1 MVKKILWVSLLLI
14 GFAGTLTAEDGYDLW
29 LRYKKCDQTELL
41 TAYKNHFSGIFRAG
55 GHASLDAAASEMSR
69 GLSGILDKN
78 ISVLKSPEEG
88 AVVLGTS
95 NELIPILQKLSP
107 LFKVPLVPA
116 NKEGFVITRLPFR
129 QKGIT
134 IITSA
139 SPVGVLYGSFHF
151 LRMLQSQ
158 TPVTKLSAIES
169 PALDLRMLNHW
180 DNLTRHV
187 ERGYAGIALW
197 NWHTLPDY
205 KDPRYTDYAR
215 ANASLGI
222 NAVTVTNVN
231 ANALVLT
238 KPYLEKLRA
247 LADIFRPY
255 GIRLFLTA
263 RFSAP
268 IELDKFKTADPL
280 NDSVRE
286 WWKKKTDEIYQ
297 YILILAA
304 FW

>member
-1 MVKKILWVSLLLI
+1 MDFQKIIPFCMVKKILWVSLLLI
-14 GFAGTLTAEDGYDLW
+14 GFAGNANSEDGYELW
-29 LRYKKCDQTELL
+29 LRYKKCDQPALL
-41 TAYKNHFSGIFRAG
+41 TAYSNHFTGIFRAG

-107 LFKVPLVPA
+107 SFKVPLVPA
-116 NKEGFVITRLPFR
+116 NKEGFVITMLPFR

-238 KPYLEKLRA
+238 
-247 LADIFRPY
+247 
-255 GIRLFLTA
+255 
-263 RFSAP
+263 
-268 IELDKFKTADPL
+268 
-280 NDSVRE
+280 
-286 WWKKKTDEIYQ
+286 
-297 YILILAA
+297 
-304 FW
+304 